1 MRTFRSNAFAGV
13 LAVEAEAADGKVT
26 QEIEHMFYAKVTA
39 PETLLNALCVEIQ
52 EQWGLWVDKTDK
64 NAGSGSNRVRKTIT
78 KQIVN
83 GEFDNVNSAT
93 SYVMTTKLKRN
104 DGSALEIASQ
114 SSEDG
119 LKAFRLLADSG
130 MIKHRYRF
138 PIPGTELTW
147 EVDAFIE
154 PGESKYSTKYVGWVK
169 IDLEVK
175 DINQPI
181 PALPDGFTDMFDS
194 KIENP
199 TPEQQEIIDKMQGY
213 LSLPNP
219 HVKHIYAD
227 VV

>member
-1 MRTFRSNAFAGV
+1 MRTFRSNAFAGT
-13 LAVEAEAADGKVT
+13 LAVEAEAVDGKASK
-26 QEIEHMFYAKVTA
+26 EIEYMFFAKVTS
-39 PETLLNALCVEIQ
+39 PETLLKALCVEIQ
-52 EQWGLWVDKTDK
+52 EQWGLWVDKTEK
-64 NAGSGSNRVRKTIT
+64 NAGCGSNRVRKTIT

-104 DGSALEIASQ
+104 DGSSLEIPLQ

-147 EVDAFIE
+147 EVDMFIE
-154 PGESKYSTKYVGWVK
+154 PGESINSTKYVGWAK
-169 IDLEVK
+169 IDLEVPSK
-175 DINQPI
+175 DHPI
-181 PALPDGFTDMFDS
+181 PALPEGFTDMFDS

-199 TPEQQEIIDKMQGY
+199 TPEQQEIIDKMQEY
-213 LSLPNP
+213 MSLPNP